1 MFCTLYESFLNFL
14 FPPRCPVCRSYQE
27 KSGMWCPACL
37 SRTAILHRLPIDREM
52 YSVLTSVQA
61 VGQYHGVLR
70 KLIGE
75 LKYKKNKGSLD
86 YIHVFLTEALRRETF
101 GTIDAVVPVPLY
113 KDKQKKRGF
122 NQAELI
128 FKFWSKTEDYRWLN
142 ALERIRPTAPQYQL
156 HVDERRQNMKG
167 AFVVKSGMELRGKSI
182 LLVDDILTTGSTL
195 RECAIVLKQ
204 AGAAAI
210 RALVLASDKA

>member
-1 MFCTLYESFLNFL
+1 MFSTLYESFLNFL
-14 FPPRCPVCRSYQE
+14 FPPRCPLCRSYQE
-27 KSGMWCPACL
+27 KRGMWCPACL
-37 SRTAILHRLPIDREM
+37 SRTARLHRLPIDREM

-61 VGQYHGVLR
+61 VGQYRGVLR

-75 LKYKKNKGSLD
+75 LKYKQNKGSLD
-86 YIHVFLTEALRRETF
+86 YIHVFLMETLRMEAFE
-101 GTIDAVVPVPLY
+101 TIDIVVPVPLY

-128 FKFWSKTEDYRWLN
+128 FRLWSETRGYFWLN

-156 HVDERRQNMKG
+156 HVNERRKNMKG
-167 AFVVKSGMELRGKSI
+167 AFVVKYGEALTGKRI

-195 RECAIVLKQ
+195 RECAVVLKK
-204 AGAAAI
+204 AGAAEI
-210 RALVLASDKA
+210 QALVLASDKA

>member
-1 MFCTLYESFLNFL
+1 MFCTLYESFLNFI

-27 KSGMWCPACL
+27 KRGMWCPACL
-37 SRTAILHRLPIDREM
+37 SRTARMHRLPMDREM
-52 YSVLTSVQA
+52 YRVLASVQA
-61 VGQYHGVLR
+61 VGHYHGALR

-75 LKYKKNKGSLD
+75 LKYKKNKSSLD
-86 YIHVFLTEALRRETF
+86 YIHVFLTEALRLEQF
-101 GTIDAVVPVPLY
+101 GAIDAVVPVPLY
-113 KDKQKKRGF
+113 KNKQKKRGF

-128 FKFWSKTEDYRWLN
+128 FRSWSETQGYQWLN
-142 ALERIRPTAPQYQL
+142 ALERVRSTVPQYQL
-156 HVDERRQNMKG
+156 HVNERRKNMKG
-167 AFVVKSGMELRGKSI
+167 AFVVKYGMELRGKNI

-204 AGAAAI
+204 AGADEI